1 MEKEFMV
8 EIAIESK
15 PVLKD
20 PEGTVIATDLMRK
33 HGFEMVEG
41 VRVAKVLKVKLK
53 AKDEKTAQAIA
64 EKMVLDLRLA
74 NPVAQNYTI
83 TVKK

>member
-1 MEKEFMV
+1 MEREFLV

-20 PEGTVIATDLMRK
+20 PEGSVIATDLMRK
-33 HGFEMVEG
+33 HGFEMVNG
-41 VRVAKVLKVKLK
+41 VRVAKVLKVKMN
-53 AKDEKTAQAIA
+53 AKDEKTAIAIA
-64 EKMVLDLRLA
+64 DRMVKDLRLA

-83 TVKK
+83 SIKK

>member
-1 MEKEFMV
+1 MEKEYLV

-20 PEGTVIATDLMRK
+20 PEGSVIATDLMRK
-33 HGFEMVEG
+33 HGFEMVSG
-41 VRVAKVLKVKLK
+41 VRVAKVLRVRMN
-53 AKDEKTAQAIA
+53 ARDEKTAIAIA
-64 EKMVLDLRLA
+64 DKMVKDLRLA